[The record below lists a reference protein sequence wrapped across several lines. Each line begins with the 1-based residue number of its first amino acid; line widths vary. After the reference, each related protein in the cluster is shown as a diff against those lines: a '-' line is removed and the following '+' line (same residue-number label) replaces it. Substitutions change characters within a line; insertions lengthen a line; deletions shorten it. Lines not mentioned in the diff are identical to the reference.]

1 MATLVARYCQK
12 TNQLQ
17 SVQGYG
23 MQRTHKIIYKSK
35 KQKKSIATATPVAR
49 YCRKTSQLQS
59 VQGFG
64 MQRTHTNVY
73 I

>member
-1 MATLVARYCQK
+1 MATFVARNCRK

-23 MQRTHKIIYKSK
+23 MQRTHEIIYKSK
-35 KQKKSIATATPVAR
+35 KPKKSVAMAILVAR

-64 MQRTHTNVY
+64 MQGTHKNVY